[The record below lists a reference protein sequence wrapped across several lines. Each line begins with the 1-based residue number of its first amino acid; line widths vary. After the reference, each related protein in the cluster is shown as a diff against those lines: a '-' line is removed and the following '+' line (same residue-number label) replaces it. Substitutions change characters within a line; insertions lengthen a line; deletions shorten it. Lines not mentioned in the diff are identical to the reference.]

1 MSQSVVLMTLK
12 FDCLL
17 LTVDKRLKEQQL
29 LLIEFLNKIS
39 NLLEDGL
46 NAVNV
51 LTLVKTFPQQIL
63 GLFTYSGEIRN
74 EEVLQALYVNED
86 EDLDSVTLE
95 FLYRYICNLSKE
107 GMHTIVK

>member
-39 NLLEDGL
+39 NLLED
-46 NAVNV
+46 VNV

>member
-1 MSQSVVLMTLK
+1 MQHQSLY
-12 FDCLL
+12 
-17 LTVDKRLKEQQL
+17 
-29 LLIEFLNKIS
+29 KIS
-39 NLLEDGL
+39 NLLDQFKDGL

-51 LTLVKTFPQQIL
+51 LTSVKTFPQQML

-86 EDLDSVTLE
+86 EDFDSVTME
-95 FLYRYICNLSKE
+95 FLHRYICNLSKE

>member
-1 MSQSVVLMTLK
+1 MQHQSLY
-12 FDCLL
+12 
-17 LTVDKRLKEQQL
+17 
-29 LLIEFLNKIS
+29 KIS
-39 NLLEDGL
+39 NLLDQFKDGL

-51 LTLVKTFPQQIL
+51 LTLVETFPQQML

-95 FLYRYICNLSKE
+95 FLHRYICNLSKE

>member
-1 MSQSVVLMTLK
+1 MQHQSLY
-12 FDCLL
+12 
-17 LTVDKRLKEQQL
+17 
-29 LLIEFLNKIS
+29 KIS
-39 NLLEDGL
+39 NLLDQFKDGL

-51 LTLVKTFPQQIL
+51 LTLVKTFPQQML

-95 FLYRYICNLSKE
+95 FLHRYICNLSKE